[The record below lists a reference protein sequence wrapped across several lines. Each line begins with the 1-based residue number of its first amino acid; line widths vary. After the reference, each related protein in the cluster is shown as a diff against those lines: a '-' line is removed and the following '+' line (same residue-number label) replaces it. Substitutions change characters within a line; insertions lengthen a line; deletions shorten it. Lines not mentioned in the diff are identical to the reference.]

1 MGSNHFLVA
10 RRPSL
15 VYPLFFHLVA
25 GNLFTLINSRFKMPI
40 PREHSELHNALGCAL
55 FDPQLV
61 GQFAPYDRS
70 NKICDAIATEGRVMR
85 KGTLTVAFKGSSE
98 EMNYLIFD
106 ALNNE
111 GMKKGIV
118 MVIRNYRHGKNTRC
132 FVVGCF
138 VPEEEG
144 RLDIPTRKR

>member
-1 MGSNHFLVA
+1 M
-10 RRPSL
+10 
-15 VYPLFFHLVA
+15 PLFFHLVA

-111 GMKKGIV
+111 DAEKFGMKKGIV